1 MITAFDD
8 YLIHQTPQALAHVG
22 TTDSNAYDRYFLEGF
37 VADGSLIFG
46 GAFGRYPNRDLTD
59 AAFSVSFEGT
69 QYSLFASGRAP
80 LERTDSSAGPIAV
93 EIIHPMRSL
102 RLRVEDPQRGFNADL
117 RFDAITGAIDE
128 GRQTLTDGL
137 RTSVDLTR
145 YSQLG
150 TWSGHIEVKGH
161 RIELTNQRVLG
172 VRDHSWGVRPLGG
185 GGSTRWAPQIH
196 WYWGPIFFENECL
209 HWHLN
214 DSAEGNVIDRFAAL
228 VPRVENAGS
237 SPLYLRDTGGEY
249 LVPTSF
255 TPRYRHGTRRL
266 EHLEVVLHDQRG
278 PRMKL
283 AFIPDPHLLFSL
295 MGLGYTNKAWE
306 HGAWRGEGMV
316 DENAWPSHEQSPL
329 FPRNWHMHHVCKVIR
344 DDGVHGT
351 ALLEQCFFGPH
362 QPSGLT
368 GVTAGWPSVE
378 T

>member
-1 MITAFDD
+1 MITSFDD

-37 VADGSLIFG
+37 IEDGSLMFG
-46 GAFGRYPNRDLTD
+46 AAFGLYPNRAVTD
-59 AAFSVSFEGT
+59 AAFSASFEGT

-80 LERTDSSAGPIAV
+80 IERGDSKVGPIKV

-102 RLRVEDPQRGFNADL
+102 RVLVNDAQRGFAADL

-128 GRQTLTDGL
+128 GRQTMTDGP

-150 TWSGHIEVKGH
+150 TWSGFINVKGRRIEVPGK
-161 RIELTNQRVLG
+161 RTLG

-196 WYWGPIFFENECL
+196 WYWGPIFFRDECM

-214 DSAEGNVIDRFAAL
+214 DNAEGESTDRFAAL
-228 VPRVENAGS
+228 VPRVEENGTN
-237 SPLYLRDTGGEY
+237 PLYMRDTGGEY
-249 LVPTSF
+249 LIPVSF
-255 TPRYRHGTRRL
+255 TPRYRSGTRRV
-266 EHLEVVLHDQRG
+266 EHLEVVMHDKRG

-283 AFIPDPHLLFSL
+283 EFIPDQRLLFSL

-306 HGAWRGEGMV
+306 HGAWRGDALV
-316 DENAWPSHEQSPL
+316 DENAWPSDEQSPL
-329 FPRNWHMHHVCKVIR
+329 FPRNWHMHHLCKVRR
-344 DDGVHGT
+344 DDGEEGT
-351 ALLEQCFFGPH
+351 AILEQCHFGPH
-362 QPSGLT
+362 KPSGLI
-368 GVTAGWPSVE
+368 GVMDGWQAA
-378 T
+378 

>member
-1 MITAFDD
+1 MITSFDD
-8 YLIHQTPQALAHVG
+8 YLIHQTSQALAHVG

-37 VADGSLIFG
+37 IDDGSLIFG
-46 GAFGRYPNRDLTD
+46 GAFGLYPNRGVTD

-80 LERTDSSAGPIAV
+80 TERGDSSVGPIKV

-102 RLRVEDPQRGFNADL
+102 RLLVNDRQRAFIADV
-117 RFDAITGAIDE
+117 RFDAFTGAIDE
-128 GRQTLTDGL
+128 GRQTMTDGP

-150 TWSGHIEVKGH
+150 SWSGYIEVKGR
-161 RIELTNQRVLG
+161 RIDLKGKRVLG

-196 WYWGPIFFENECL
+196 WYWGPIFLGDECM

-214 DSAEGNVIDRFAAL
+214 DNADGEIPDRFAAL
-228 VPRVENAGS
+228 VRRVEDGGS
-237 SPLYLRDTGGEY
+237 GPLYMRDTGGEY
-249 LVPTSF
+249 LIPVSF
-255 TPRYRHGTRRL
+255 TPRYRNGTRRL
-266 EHLEVVLHDQRG
+266 EHFEVVLHDKRG

-283 AFIPDPHLLFSL
+283 EFIPDQSLLFSL

-306 HGAWRGEGMV
+306 HGAWRGEAMV
-316 DENAWPSHEQSPL
+316 DEQTWPSQEQSPL

-344 DDGVHGT
+344 DDGVEGS
-351 ALLEQCFFGPH
+351 AILEQCLFGPH
-362 QPSGLT
+362 KPSGLI
-368 GVTAGWPSVE
+368 GVTDGWQAA
-378 T
+378 